1 MSMTC
6 GRGPIHQ
13 CLRAG
18 EPRVR
23 FEVSPLKVNIGGA
36 QIAAPS
42 AEGDLVRPRGGG
54 ASERDW
60 P

>member
-1 MSMTC
+1 M
-6 GRGPIHQ
+6 
-13 CLRAG
+13 
-18 EPRVR
+18 R

-42 AEGDLVRPRGGG
+42 AEGDLVRPGGGG